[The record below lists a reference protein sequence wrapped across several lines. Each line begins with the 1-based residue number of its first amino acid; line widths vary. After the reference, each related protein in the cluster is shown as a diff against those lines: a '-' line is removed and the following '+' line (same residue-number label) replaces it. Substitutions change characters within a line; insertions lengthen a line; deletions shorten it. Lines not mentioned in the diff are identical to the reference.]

1 MRLIE
6 WEVAEDGYEEQ
17 IIIPKEKRE
26 LAAEEGISAENKQK
40 VTARIMNLK
49 TGESYI
55 GRLAITGNHQI
66 YVPTEIQE
74 MLKESGLP
82 AIAHSCPVSSWRV
95 CSETQ
100 RSLFW
105 HGNQA

>member
-26 LAAEEGISAENKQK
+26 LAAEEGISTENKQK
-40 VTARIMNLK
+40 VTVRIMNLK
-49 TGESYI
+49 TGEFYI
-55 GRLAITGNHQI
+55 GRLAITGNRQI

-74 MLKESGLP
+74 MLKDSGTVRIQILG
-82 AIAHSCPVSSWRV
+82 A
-95 CSETQ
+95 
-100 RSLFW
+100 
-105 HGNQA
+105 

>member
-26 LAAEEGISAENKQK
+26 LAAQEGITTENKQK
-40 VTARIMNLK
+40 VTVQIMNLT

-55 GRLAITGNHQI
+55 GRLAITGTHQI
-66 YVPTEIQE
+66 YLPTEIQQ
-74 MLKESGLP
+74 MLKDSGKVSPSCRLCEPEAESRSWAGEKTP
-82 AIAHSCPVSSWRV
+82 GESS
-95 CSETQ
+95 
-100 RSLFW
+100 
-105 HGNQA
+105 

>member
-26 LAAEEGISAENKQK
+26 LAAEEGISTKNKQK
-40 VTARIMNLK
+40 VTVRIMNLK

-66 YVPTEIQE
+66 YLPTEIQK
-74 MLKESGLP
+74 MLKDSGAARIQIL
-82 AIAHSCPVSSWRV
+82 
-95 CSETQ
+95 
-100 RSLFW
+100 
-105 HGNQA
+105 GG

>member
-17 IIIPKEKRE
+17 IIIPKEQRD
-26 LAAEEGISAENKQK
+26 LADQEGINTENKQK
-40 VTARIMNLK
+40 VTVQIMNLR

-66 YVPTEIQE
+66 HLPTEIQK
-74 MLKESGLP
+74 MLKESGKVRIQIL
-82 AIAHSCPVSSWRV
+82 
-95 CSETQ
+95 
-100 RSLFW
+100 
-105 HGNQA
+105 GG